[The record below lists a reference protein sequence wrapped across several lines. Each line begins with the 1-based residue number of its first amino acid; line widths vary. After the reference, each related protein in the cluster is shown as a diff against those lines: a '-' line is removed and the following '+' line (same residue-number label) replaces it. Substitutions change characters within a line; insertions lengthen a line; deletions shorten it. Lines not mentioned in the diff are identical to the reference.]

1 MLPALASLIALQ
13 ELDTAAE
20 AARKRLSDLPGL
32 EQQFD
37 AQLAEAT
44 AGVDRIKATLAQHQ
58 LARRDLEKRVAVAET
73 RLARFDEHKAAV
85 KTNQEFTALLH
96 EIETART
103 EKDGIEEQIIT
114 LLETED
120 QVTSEISA
128 AEAELAT
135 QRTEIDA
142 ARASLQAEREALGAE
157 LTRLGDLRA
166 TQAAATDRTLLAR
179 YEQLLKQRR
188 MMAVAPIEGDICG
201 ACHVRLRP
209 AVTQQVRRNSDIVT
223 CDSCQR
229 ILFAPPTPP
238 SPDPGEA
245 PGVPA

>member
-1 MLPALASLIALQ
+1 VLPALASLIALQ

-20 AARKRLSDLPGL
+20 AARKRLSDLPGV

-44 AGVDRIKATLAQHQ
+44 AAVDRINATLSQHQ

-103 EKDGIEEQIIT
+103 EKDGIESEIIA

-120 QVTSEISA
+120 QVTSEITA
-128 AEAELAT
+128 AEADLAT

-157 LTRLGDLRA
+157 LARLGDLRA
-166 TQAAATDRTLLAR
+166 TQAADIDRTLVAR

-188 MMAVAPIEGDICG
+188 MVAVAPLSGDICG

-209 AVTQQVRRNSDIVT
+209 AVTQQVRRNTEIIT
-223 CDSCQR
+223 CDNCKR

-238 SPDPGEA
+238 PDPVEA
-245 PGVPA
+245 TGAPA

>member
-13 ELDTAAE
+13 ELDTAGE
-20 AARKRLSDLPGL
+20 AARKRLSDLPGV

-44 AGVDRIKATLAQHQ
+44 AAVDRIKATLSQHQ

-103 EKDGIEEQIIT
+103 EKDGIESEIIA

-120 QVTSEISA
+120 QVMSEITA
-128 AEAELAT
+128 AEADLAT

-157 LTRLGDLRA
+157 LARLGDLRA
-166 TQAAATDRTLLAR
+166 TQAADIDRTLVAR

-188 MMAVAPIEGDICG
+188 MVAVAPLSGDICG

-209 AVTQQVRRNSDIVT
+209 AVTQQVRRNTEIIT
-223 CDSCQR
+223 CDNCKR

-238 SPDPGEA
+238 PDPVEA
-245 PGVPA
+245 TGAPA